1 MKMIWLHM
9 QFVLIF
15 ITAKSRPSTM
25 AAVPAEVFADTF
37 PRWLQGTES
46 YLNLVI

>member
-1 MKMIWLHM
+1 MTWLHM

-25 AAVPAEVFADTF
+25 AAVPAEVFADTR
-37 PRWLQGTES
+37 PRWLQGIES
-46 YLNLVI
+46 FLNLVI